1 MLTSIDKKKIIT
13 DFQISKNDTGSSAVQ
28 IAVLTAEI
36 NLLQEHCKI
45 NHKDY
50 SSRRGL
56 LQKVSYRKAHLK
68 YLQNTNQES
77 YQDLLKRLN
86 LRK

>member
-1 MLTSIDKKKIIT
+1 MLTPEAKTEIIKAFRMSPT
-13 DFQISKNDTGSSAVQ
+13 DTGSSAVQ
-28 IAVLTAEI
+28 VAVLTADI
-36 NLLQEHCKI
+36 NLLQGHCKA

-56 LQKVSYRKAHLK
+56 LQKVSDRKSHLK
-68 YLQNTNQES
+68 YLQNTNKEL

>member
-1 MLTSIDKKKIIT
+1 MLTANDKKKIIT
-13 DFQISKNDTGSSAVQ
+13 DFQISNNDTGSSAVQ
-28 IAVLTAEI
+28 VAILTAEI

-68 YLQNTNQES
+68 YLHDTNKEL

>member
-1 MLTSIDKKKIIT
+1 MLTLNDKKQIIT
-13 DFQISKNDTGSSAVQ
+13 DFQISSNDTGSSAVQ
-28 IAVLTAEI
+28 VAILTAEI
-36 NLLQEHCKI
+36 NLLQDHCKI

-68 YLQNTNQES
+68 YLLNTNKEL

>member
-1 MLTSIDKKKIIT
+1 MLTRDAIQEIIKN
-13 DFQISKNDTGSSAVQ
+13 FQMSESDTGSSAVQ
-28 IAVLTAEI
+28 IAILTADI
-36 NLLQEHCKI
+36 NLLQGHCKA

-56 LQKVSYRKAHLK
+56 LQKVSNRKKHLK
-68 YLQNTNQES
+68 YLQNTNKEL

>member
-1 MLTSIDKKKIIT
+1 MLTPAEKKQIIDQFKIAE
-13 DFQISKNDTGSSAVQ
+13 NDTGSSAVQ
-28 IAVLTAEI
+28 VALLTAEI
-36 NLLQEHCKI
+36 NGLQLHCKD

-68 YLQNTNQES
+68 YLQKTNKES
-77 YQDLLKRLN
+77 YQDLLQRLN

>member
-1 MLTSIDKKKIIT
+1 MLTPEAKAQIIK
-13 DFQISKNDTGSSAVQ
+13 DFGMSATDTGSSAVQ
-28 IAVLTAEI
+28 VAILTADI
-36 NLLQEHCKI
+36 NLLQGHCKA

-56 LQKVSYRKAHLK
+56 LQKVSDRKAHLK
-68 YLQNTNQES
+68 YLLKTNKEL

>member
-1 MLTSIDKKKIIT
+1 MLTQAEKTKIIN
-13 DFQISKNDTGSSAVQ
+13 DFKISDNDTGSSAVQ
-28 IAVLTAEI
+28 VALLTAEI
-36 NLLQEHCKI
+36 NGLQGHCKE

-68 YLQNTNQES
+68 YLQNTNKES

>member
-1 MLTSIDKKKIIT
+1 MLTRDAIQEIIKN
-13 DFQISKNDTGSSAVQ
+13 FQMSESDTGSSAVQ
-28 IAVLTAEI
+28 IAILTADI
-36 NLLQEHCKI
+36 NLLQGHCKA

-56 LQKVSYRKAHLK
+56 LHKVSNRKKHLK
-68 YLQNTNQES
+68 YLQNTNKEL

>member
-1 MLTSIDKKKIIT
+1 MLTHDARQEIIKN
-13 DFQISKNDTGSSAVQ
+13 FQMSEGDTGSSAVQ
-28 IAVLTAEI
+28 IAILTAEI
-36 NLLQEHCKI
+36 NDLQGHCQR

-68 YLQNTNQES
+68 YLQNTNKEL